1 MRPRTRDREGR
12 RMTPTSTPAPSL
24 RPAGPAPTTDDRAG
38 AEGTSPPAAALDVD
52 IPMPGRRRAART
64 APPSRLPQRWEEL

>member
-12 RMTPTSTPAPSL
+12 RMTSTPTPAPPL
-24 RPAGPAPTTDDRAG
+24 RTPEQAPTTDDRG
-38 AEGTSPPAAALDVD
+38 GSEGTSPPPTAPDAGV
-52 IPMPGRRRAART
+52 PTSGRRRTART